1 MDSSILAIE
10 KERIIRSVLE
20 KYYSN
25 NDEDILFLIKTLL
38 RKEMTDILMAE
49 EIDKVDSIELNQKQ
63 VILVVGVNGVGKTTT
78 SINLSAS
85 LAVLG
90 KKILLIDLDPQGN
103 ATTGVGFNK
112 GDIERSVYEVF
123 NGSCEIE
130 DAILNT
136 KFKNLS
142 ILPSSLQLAG
152 IDIELLEKGREDPT
166 FQKAFQLRDKLNAVR
181 EYYDYIIIDCPP
193 TLGLITTNALT
204 ASDSVIIPVQCEFF
218 ALEGI
223 TQLLNA
229 IMLTQKKLNPSL
241 KLEGV
246 LLTMFDSKTNLGIEV
261 IEEIR
266 SYFKEKVYTTIIPR
280 LIRLA
285 EAPSHGKPIIAYDP
299 KSKGSQAYLNL
310 AREVI
315 ERNGNA

>member
-1 MDSSILAIE
+1 MG
-10 KERIIRSVLE
+10 KIISLV
-20 KYYSN
+20 
-25 NDEDILFLIKTLL
+25 
-38 RKEMTDILMAE
+38 
-49 EIDKVDSIELNQKQ
+49 NQK
-63 VILVVGVNGVGKTTT
+63 GGVGKTTT

-85 LAVLG
+85 LAMYGQRVL
-90 KKILLIDLDPQGN
+90 LLDLDPQGN

-112 GDIERSVYEVF
+112 GDIERSVYDVF
-123 NGSCEIE
+123 NGTAEVS
-130 DAILNT
+130 DVVLRT

-142 ILPSSLQLAG
+142 LLPSSLQLAG
-152 IDIELLEKGREDPT
+152 IDIELLEKGRENPT
-166 FQKAFQLRDKLNAVR
+166 FQKAFQLRDKLNMVR
-181 EYYDYIIIDCPP
+181 ENYDYIIIDCPP
-193 TLGLITTNALT
+193 SLGLITTNALT

-229 IMLTQKKLNPSL
+229 IMLTQKKLNPEL

-310 AREVI
+310 AKEVI